1 MSQYSIPGRGKGAA
15 QVVSHATKTVSNSAE
30 LLSPAMSKPT
40 CVEIFVS
47 CTGAGDV
54 ALTDWGG
61 NTAVYTLTV
70 GNHWIQ
76 GMWKLIKS
84 TGTTATATYVARFAT
99 P

>member
-15 QVVSHATKTVSNSAE
+15 QVVAHATKTASDATA
-30 LLSPAMSKPT
+30 LTSPATAKPT

-47 CTGAGDV
+47 CTVAGDV